1 MKTADRKPHPTPEK
15 TDFLREIVA
24 EDLESGRHHRVATR
38 FPPEPNGYLH
48 IGHAKSIC
56 LNFGVARENG
66 GTCNLRFDDSNPL
79 TEKAEYT
86 ESIQEDIRWLGFEW
100 DGLCHASDYFEA
112 LYERAERLV
121 TNGLAYVDSSSEEEI
136 RELRGTVTEPGRPS
150 RYRDRSVEENLD
162 LLRRMRAGELP
173 DGSHVLR
180 AKIDLAAANMKMR
193 DPLLYRIRH
202 AHHYRTGDEWP
213 IYPLYDFT
221 HGLSDSIE
229 RITHSFCTLEF
240 ENNREI
246 YDWLLE
252 ALDEPEPRPR
262 QIEFARLN
270 LSYTVLSKRRL
281 LALVEEGKV
290 DGWDDPR
297 MPTLSGLRRR
307 GVPPEAIRDFCDRIG
322 VARADNV
329 VDVALLE
336 HSIRDTLNTEA
347 PRVLCVLRP
356 LELVIENYPPA
367 GSAETEELDAPYFPH
382 DVGKPGSRRLPFS
395 RRLWIERDDFAE
407 EPPKGFHRLAPGR
420 EVRLRYG
427 YFVTCTGVDRDPATG
442 EVSRVRCTYDP
453 ETRGGSAPDGRK
465 PKGTIHWVS
474 ADHARDVE
482 VRLYDRLF
490 TVPRP
495 GSGSEDFREHLNPES
510 LVVLPGAK
518 LEPAAADAGSAPE
531 GGRFQFERQ
540 GYFSLD
546 PTVSTPDRPVYNRIV
561 TLRDTWSARQE
572 EAKPAPPPTPGEPAA
587 RHQGPRDPREGLAGA
602 ALARFDRYAGE
613 LGLGPE
619 EARALTDDPA
629 RAELFEASVADGGG
643 DARAIA
649 NWVVHELPRAVQER
663 PRREGEHPLDERSL
677 DALPFGGRQIAEL
690 AALVEDG
697 TLSSS
702 LGREVLAEMV
712 AGGGTAGEIVERRN
726 LSQVSD
732 EDELAAVIDRV
743 FAEHPDEADRFRGGE
758 AKLRGFFVGRVM
770 QATGGKANPAL
781 VQELLGERTS

>member
-1 MKTADRKPHPTPEK
+1 MASDSPIPDTPEK

-24 EDLESGRHHRVATR
+24 EDLESGRHDHVATR
-38 FPPEPNGYLH
+38 FPPEPNGFLH

-86 ESIQEDIRWLGFEW
+86 ESMQRDIRWLGFEW
-100 DGLCHASDYFEA
+100 DRLCHASDYFGQ

-121 TNGLAYVDSSSEEEI
+121 KKGLAYVDSSSEEEI

-150 RYRDRSVEENLD
+150 PYRDRSVEENLD
-162 LLRRMRAGELP
+162 LLRRMRAGEFP

-281 LALVEEGKV
+281 LALVEEGRV
-290 DGWDDPR
+290 EGWDDPR

-307 GVPPEAIRDFCDRIG
+307 GVPPEALRDFCDRIG

-336 HSIRDTLNTEA
+336 HSIRDSLNTEA

-356 LELVIENYPPA
+356 LELVIENYPEGRA
-367 GSAETEELDAPYFPH
+367 EELEAPYFPH
-382 DVGKPGSRRLPFS
+382 DVGKPGSRALPFS
-395 RRLWIERDDFAE
+395 R
-407 EPPKGFHRLAPGR
+407 
-420 EVRLRYG
+420 
-427 YFVTCTGVDRDPATG
+427 
-442 EVSRVRCTYDP
+442 
-453 ETRGGSAPDGRK
+453 
-465 PKGTIHWVS
+465 
-474 ADHARDVE
+474 
-482 VRLYDRLF
+482 
-490 TVPRP
+490 
-495 GSGSEDFREHLNPES
+495 
-510 LVVLPGAK
+510 
-518 LEPAAADAGSAPE
+518 
-531 GGRFQFERQ
+531 
-540 GYFSLD
+540 
-546 PTVSTPDRPVYNRIV
+546 
-561 TLRDTWSARQE
+561 
-572 EAKPAPPPTPGEPAA
+572 
-587 RHQGPRDPREGLAGA
+587 
-602 ALARFDRYAGE
+602 
-613 LGLGPE
+613 
-619 EARALTDDPA
+619 
-629 RAELFEASVADGGG
+629 
-643 DARAIA
+643 
-649 NWVVHELPRAVQER
+649 
-663 PRREGEHPLDERSL
+663 
-677 DALPFGGRQIAEL
+677 
-690 AALVEDG
+690 
-697 TLSSS
+697 
-702 LGREVLAEMV
+702 
-712 AGGGTAGEIVERRN
+712 
-726 LSQVSD
+726 
-732 EDELAAVIDRV
+732 
-743 FAEHPDEADRFRGGE
+743 
-758 AKLRGFFVGRVM
+758 
-770 QATGGKANPAL
+770 
-781 VQELLGERTS
+781 